1 MKKKIKLS
9 LLNNI
14 SNYVGFNSPFWMQS
28 RKTLLLN
35 FYLDLIVFSYTYFF
49 GGSDISRVNSL
60 KLILISVSWGL
71 FSYIF
76 GRYTKEKEN
85 INLINRI
92 YNLTLNTLIV
102 LICIY
107 ILDKLIIVF
116 FSFLQPIGLKL
127 FLEIGLL
134 SLILQSIR
142 LTILNKI
149 RKIDESIYLIGN
161 DDDIKFLK
169 SKLRNYDKFKQT
181 NFIKFNDINNLHNNK
196 EIKFKTI
203 IIANEKLKINNQEY
217 LIKEDFKNNIELL
230 SISEWFEKYL
240 QKIPVEG
247 KLINPLKY
255 NIKLNKTKYLNRRIK
270 RFGDISIS
278 IILLL
283 ISSPLILFIGICIKF
298 EDKGPIF
305 YKQKRTG
312 LFEEI
317 ITIIKLRSMKIN
329 SENKGPVW
337 AETNDKRITKVGY
350 FIRKT
355 RLDELPQLW
364 NVLIGDMS
372 LIGPRPERPEI
383 EEDLNI
389 KIPNYKLRHI
399 IKPGLSGWA
408 QVNYPYGASIFDSTE
423 KLSYDLFY
431 IQNQSILLDILI
443 FIKTIKTVFLMKGN

>member
-9 LLNNI
+9 LFNNI

-28 RKTLLLN
+28 RKNLLLY
-35 FYLDLIVFSYTYFF
+35 FYLDLTIFSYTYLFS
-49 GGSDISRVNSL
+49 GIDISRLNSI

-107 ILDKLIIVF
+107 ILDKLIIIF
-116 FSFLQPIGLKL
+116 FPFLQPIGLKI
-127 FLEIGLL
+127 FLEIGSL

-142 LTILNKI
+142 LIILNKI
-149 RKIDESIYLIGN
+149 RKIDESIYIIGN
-161 DDDIKFLK
+161 DDDIQFLK
-169 SKLRNYDKFKQT
+169 SKLKNYAKFKQT
-181 NFIKFNDINNLHNNK
+181 NFIKFNDINNLYVNK
-196 EIKFKTI
+196 EIRFKTI
-203 IIANEKLKINNQEY
+203 IIANEKFQINNLEY

-240 QKIPVEG
+240 QKIPVEF

-283 ISSPLILFIGICIKF
+283 ISSPLILFIGICIKL

-329 SENKGPVW
+329 SEDKGPVW

-350 FIRKT
+350 LIRKT
-355 RLDELPQLW
+355 RIDELPQLW

-431 IQNQSILLDILI
+431 IQNQSILLDFLI